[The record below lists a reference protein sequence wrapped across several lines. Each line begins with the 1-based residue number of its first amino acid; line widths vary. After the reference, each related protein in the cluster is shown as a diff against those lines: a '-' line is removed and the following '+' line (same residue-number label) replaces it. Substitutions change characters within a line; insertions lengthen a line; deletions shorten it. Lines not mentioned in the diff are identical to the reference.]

1 VSVALAADSIK
12 EKLGIAGLDI
22 AGRRRFHAGF
32 MTRRLRWLLQFAVF
46 GALFPCAGAFS
57 ATDPNQ
63 GWIEVRSPH
72 FVVSS
77 NAGEKE
83 ARSIADQ
90 FEQIR
95 TLFHGAFASLRV
107 DPAQPVLI
115 LAAKNEN
122 TMKMLLPEDW
132 EVKGHVH
139 PAGLYQQGED
149 KHYVILRLDSE
160 GTNPFHALYHEYT
173 HALLHLNFTGLP
185 LWLDEGLAEFYG
197 NSQLGDKESRVG
209 TIDETHLYIL
219 GQNKLLPIETLLNV
233 EQGSP
238 YYNEANRASV
248 FYAES
253 WALVHYLML
262 DPEAQRRQL
271 LKNFVAA
278 WDKSGSQIEAARQ
291 AFGDLKRFGQ
301 VIEGYSRQTRFRVA
315 LFKNAQQAAD
325 KTYSVRSLPP
335 GEVLA
340 LRGDCAAHRNRL
352 EQAQPLV
359 EQAVQAQPNLAISH
373 EALGYYLYRKEDQ
386 SGADKEMKKAM
397 ELGST
402 SFVAPYYHGM
412 LLLRGGLAAPEA
424 MEEAIKSFQKATQI
438 NPQFAPA
445 FEGLAQAYSFAPET
459 QKQAL
464 EAGIRAAKLDPT
476 THAYAINL
484 INLLLNSNRDADA
497 RQLAQRLLEKA
508 SSPEEAQ
515 TARELLERIKEH
527 AQWVA
532 ERKARLDAAANATS
546 QTMVANAPTGTQA
559 TTVSSTPPPKQN
571 PVDTSTLMAADGLV
585 RGIDCSHKPAMTVT
599 LGGGKRPLIFHA
611 ADFGTVGVTGD
622 NALDL
627 DSCDKWKGRRI
638 RIWFLKAQGKEYLGE
653 MTDLAF
659 E

>member
-1 VSVALAADSIK
+1 VALAAC
-12 EKLGIAGLDI
+12 
-22 AGRRRFHAGF
+22 
-32 MTRRLRWLLQFAVF
+32 T
-46 GALFPCAGAFS
+46 GAFGV
-57 ATDPNQ
+57 ADPNQ

-72 FVVSS
+72 FVVST
-77 NAGEKE
+77 NAGERE
-83 ARSIADQ
+83 GRRIADQ

-95 TLFHGAFASLRV
+95 TLFHTAFPNLRV

-132 EVKGHVH
+132 EVKGHVR

-160 GTNPFHALYHEYT
+160 GTNPFHTLYHEYT

-197 NSQLGDKESRVG
+197 NSELGEKESRVG
-209 TIDETHLYIL
+209 TIDNTHLYIL
-219 GQNKLLPIETLLNV
+219 GQHKLLPIETLLNV
-233 EQGSP
+233 EHSSP
-238 YYNEANRASV
+238 FYNEADRASV

-262 DPEAQRRQL
+262 DPDARQRQL
-271 LKNFVAA
+271 LKNFLAA
-278 WDKSGSQIEAARQ
+278 WDKNGSQIEAAQQ
-291 AFGDLKRFGQ
+291 AFGDLKHFGQ
-301 VIEGYSRQTRFRVA
+301 IIAGYSRQTMFHAA
-315 LFKNAQQAAD
+315 LFKNGQQAAD

-352 EQAQPLV
+352 EQAGPLL
-359 EQAVQAQPNLAISH
+359 EQGVQAEPNLAISH

-386 SGADKEMKKAM
+386 SGADKELKKAM

-402 SFVAPYYHGM
+402 SFVSPYYRGM
-412 LLLRGGLAAPEA
+412 MLLRGGLGSPDAVQ
-424 MEEAIKSFQKATQI
+424 EAIKSFEKVTRM
-438 NPQFAPA
+438 NPQFPPA
-445 FEGLAQAYSFAPET
+445 FEGLAQAYSLTPET
-459 QKQAL
+459 QKQAV

-476 THAYAINL
+476 NHVYAINL
-484 INLLLNSNRDADA
+484 IQLLLNDNRDGDA
-497 RQLAQRLLEKA
+497 RKLALRLLNQTT
-508 SSPEEAQ
+508 SPQEAQ
-515 TARELLERIKEH
+515 TARDLLARITEHEQWIAKRKMQAELAVKMETE
-527 AQWVA
+527 
-532 ERKARLDAAANATS
+532 AAANSTS
-546 QTMVANAPTGTQA
+546 QTLGASAPVEAQT
-559 TTVSSTPPPKQN
+559 TTVSSTRK
-571 PVDTSTLMAADGLV
+571 PVDPTTLMAADGLV

-611 ADFGTVGVTGD
+611 ADFRTVGVTGD

-638 RIWFLKAQGKEYLGE
+638 RIWFLKTQEKGYLGE
-653 MTDLAF
+653 ITDLSF

>member
-1 VSVALAADSIK
+1 VLWCAALAALS
-12 EKLGIAGLDI
+12 LCGA
-22 AGRRRFHAGF
+22 A
-32 MTRRLRWLLQFAVF
+32 F
-46 GALFPCAGAFS
+46 GAG
-57 ATDPNQ
+57 DPNQ

-83 ARSIADQ
+83 ARRIADQ

-95 TLFHGAFASLRV
+95 ALFHSAFPNLRV

-132 EVKGHVH
+132 EVKGHVR

-197 NSQLGDKESRVG
+197 NSQLGEKESRVG
-209 TIDETHLYIL
+209 TIDNTHLYIL

-233 EQGSP
+233 EHSSP
-238 YYNEANRASV
+238 YYNEADRASV

-253 WALVHYLML
+253 WALVHYLTL
-262 DPEAQRRQL
+262 DPDARQRQL
-271 LKNFVAA
+271 LKNFFAA
-278 WDKSGSQIEAARQ
+278 WDKSGSQIEAAQQ
-291 AFGDLKRFGQ
+291 AFGDLKHFGQ
-301 VIEGYSRQTRFRVA
+301 VIEGYSRQTMFRAA
-315 LFKNAQQAAD
+315 LFKNGQQAAD
-325 KTYSVRSLPP
+325 KTYSVRNLPP

-340 LRGDCAAHRNRL
+340 LRGDCATHRNKF
-352 EQAQPLV
+352 EQARPLV
-359 EQAVQAQPNLAISH
+359 EQAVQLEPNLAVSH

-386 SGADKEMKKAM
+386 SGADKELKKAM

-402 SFVAPYYHGM
+402 SFVAPYYRGM
-412 LLLRGGLAAPEA
+412 LLLRGGLGSPDAVQ
-424 MEEAIKSFQKATQI
+424 EAIKSFEKVTQI

-445 FEGLAQAYSFAPET
+445 FEGLAQAYSLAPET
-459 QKQAL
+459 QKQAVN
-464 EAGIRAAKLDPT
+464 AGIRAAKLDPT
-476 THAYAINL
+476 NHAYAINL
-484 INLLLNSNRDADA
+484 IHLLLNDNRDADA
-497 RQLAQRLLEKA
+497 RQLAQRLLDKTT
-508 SSPEEAQ
+508 SPEEAQ
-515 TARELLERIKEH
+515 TARDLLARITEH
-527 AQWVA
+527 EQWVA
-532 ERKARLDAAANATS
+532 KRKMQAEAAAKMQAEAAPNPTS
-546 QTMVANAPTGTQA
+546 QTVVGNAPAEAQT
-559 TTVSSTPPPKQN
+559 TTVSSTRK
-571 PVDTSTLMAADGLV
+571 PVDPTALMAADGLV

-611 ADFGTVGVTGD
+611 ADFRTVGVSGD

-627 DSCDKWKGRRI
+627 DSCEKWKGRRI
-638 RIWFLKAQGKEYLGE
+638 RIWFLKAQEKEYLGE